1 MSCRPPPN
9 STYLAIGQDL
19 FSIDEY
25 VKSQYNYSLHHPS
38 SNNDSATNGT
48 LNSISNFVPSGEGFS
63 RIPLVRYSSFPSPI
77 ADNDRQRTSSAHITQ

>member
-9 STYLAIGQDL
+9 STHIAIGQDL

-38 SNNDSATNGT
+38 NDDSSTNGT
-48 LNSISNFVPSGEGFS
+48 LNSISNFVPSGERVYREFRS
-63 RIPLVRYSSFPSPI
+63 LHVHCFRR
-77 ADNDRQRTSSAHITQ
+77 R